1 MILLCKYYIVIS
13 DTLVDS
19 FLDEPF
25 LSLAVILSELHKKPR
40 RKDWV
45 SKKVCRRTYVRDI
58 TFLTTR
64 SLFYVFLLLSL
75 SSPFPFPSDILA
87 AWEHGQSLSLFLS
100 FSLSLSLSLS
110 LYIYIYIYIYINGW
124 KYENLLQFNTTRFFF
139 YKQCFFQFN
148 FRVA

>member
-45 SKKVCRRTYVRDI
+45 SKKSMWKNLCEGYHIFDYTLS
-58 TFLTTR
+58 FLCLFVAFFVF
-64 SLFYVFLLLSL
+64 SLPIPKWHTCSMR
-75 SSPFPFPSDILA
+75 
-87 AWEHGQSLSLFLS
+87 AWPIALSLSLF
-100 FSLSLSLSLS
+100 LSLSLSLS
-110 LYIYIYIYIYINGW
+110 LYIYIYIYINGW